1 LVERFLADLNQKLD
15 TIDTSVRER
24 RMDEVHLHVHSIK
37 SSSRQLGAMRLG
49 ELAAKI
55 EQTVKGAGDVDV
67 ASLQPTI
74 VKLRGMASQTSDAF
88 EQARAA

>member
-1 LVERFLADLNQKLD
+1 
-15 TIDTSVRER
+15 
-24 RMDEVHLHVHSIK
+24 
-37 SSSRQLGAMRLG
+37 
-49 ELAAKI
+49 
-55 EQTVKGAGDVDV
+55 VKGAGDVDV